1 MQTEHAARQ
10 AFGRAQALPD
20 FSETK
25 GREAIMKKEIEAVLE
40 QRVRPM
46 LRSHGGDIEAL
57 SLENGVLRVRLL
69 GHCSNCPSAVYT
81 TEQLVQQ
88 EVCDAVPQ
96 VQHVLLEQDVS
107 DDLWMQAKA
116 LLRHG

>member
-46 LRSHGGDIEAL
+46 LRSHGGDI
-57 SLENGVLRVRLL
+57 
-69 GHCSNCPSAVYT
+69 
-81 TEQLVQQ
+81 
-88 EVCDAVPQ
+88 
-96 VQHVLLEQDVS
+96 
-107 DDLWMQAKA
+107 
-116 LLRHG
+116 